1 MARTATSI
9 FAVLLQALPSR
20 RPVRTGLMFL
30 SLFAFDRVAAQHNA
44 DTKVLYLSGRDNTH
58 TESWEFFC
66 TGGRQ
71 SGYWTTI
78 EVPSCW
84 EQQGFGHYDYGR
96 DYRTYGKQF
105 RFSDEKGLYR
115 HTFQAP
121 ADWAGK
127 AVYLVFEGVM
137 TDAEVRINGTPAGPV
152 HQGAFYQFRYPVSDK
167 LRFGGSNLLEVTVS
181 KMSADHS
188 VNRAERYADYWIFG
202 GIFRP
207 VFLEVFPGEHM
218 LRTAVNAPAD
228 GNFSIDVFTENIA
241 GKRDIFLEILDPTG
255 HPVAQQSQA
264 IGPGATKTTVRCKV
278 SDPLLWSAETPQI
291 YTARLA
297 LKNGDETIHR
307 TAEVF
312 GFRSI
317 EIRRGDGVYING
329 VKMKFK
335 GINRHCFWPETG
347 RTLNR
352 NIDRLDIELMKDM
365 NMNAVRCSHY
375 PPDRS
380 FLELCDSLGL
390 YVLDELAGWQNAY
403 DTEAGE
409 KLVREMVIRDV
420 NHPSVIFWSNGNEGG
435 TNKELDDDFLLYDP
449 STRPVIHAHHRP
461 GNDYNGIETNHYEKY
476 YSTKS
481 ILEDSLIY
489 IPTEFLHA
497 QDDGGAAAGLY
508 DFWEMMWSAPRSGG
522 GFIWALLDEG
532 VVRTD
537 LGGYIDVNRVN
548 APDGVLGPHREKEGS
563 FYALKEIFS
572 PVVIRN
578 KTLPAPFE
586 GQLELENRYHFTN
599 LRQCRFSGVLV
610 DFKGPG
616 ERLPGHEVK
625 KEFSLRGPDI
635 APGERG
641 MLNLPLPEGWKQ
653 YDGLQLTA
661 IDPSGKEIMR
671 WSWKT
676 GRQEELLK
684 GLTGKPAAGDAVV
697 FGETDSTFILSAFD
711 IRAHFD
717 KTSGRLDKVEYAQ
730 GLNPPFG
737 NGPVLV
743 PEQPATTPVVRH
755 YRENDGY
762 ALEFRYEA
770 AALKSV
776 KWKMHTNG
784 WLQLDYEYALEGDQ
798 PFTGVSFNF
807 PESDIIGVKWLGN
820 GPYRV
825 WKNRNRGG
833 VFDVWE
839 SMYNNTHTGSA
850 PWAYPEFKGY
860 FSDIAWM
867 EFNTVDGK
875 FLVASGQEGLFVRLF
890 DFYGLSGPTPHPAL
904 PPGDISFLDAIPP
917 IGTKL
922 ATGLDTKTE
931 ELGPES
937 ELNHPA
943 GPLRR
948 TLYFYFGLPGAE

>member
-1 MARTATSI
+1 
-9 FAVLLQALPSR
+9 
-20 RPVRTGLMFL
+20 
-30 SLFAFDRVAAQHNA
+30 
-44 DTKVLYLSGRDNTH
+44 
-58 TESWEFFC
+58 
-66 TGGRQ
+66 
-71 SGYWTTI
+71 
-78 EVPSCW
+78 
-84 EQQGFGHYDYGR
+84 
-96 DYRTYGKQF
+96 
-105 RFSDEKGLYR
+105 
-115 HTFQAP
+115 
-121 ADWAGK
+121 
-127 AVYLVFEGVM
+127 
-137 TDAEVRINGTPAGPV
+137 
-152 HQGAFYQFRYPVSDK
+152 
-167 LRFGGSNLLEVTVS
+167 
-181 KMSADHS
+181 
-188 VNRAERYADYWIFG
+188 
-202 GIFRP
+202 
-207 VFLEVFPGEHM
+207 
-218 LRTAVNAPAD
+218 
-228 GNFSIDVFTENIA
+228 
-241 GKRDIFLEILDPTG
+241 
-255 HPVAQQSQA
+255 
-264 IGPGATKTTVRCKV
+264 
-278 SDPLLWSAETPQI
+278 
-291 YTARLA
+291 
-297 LKNGDETIHR
+297 
-307 TAEVF
+307 
-312 GFRSI
+312 
-317 EIRRGDGVYING
+317 
-329 VKMKFK
+329 
-335 GINRHCFWPETG
+335 NRHCFWPETG

-548 APDGVLGPHREKEGS
+548 APDGVLGPHREREGS

-572 PVVIRN
+572 PIVIRN
-578 KTLPAPFE
+578 KTLPEPFM

-599 LRQCRFSGVLV
+599 LQQCRFSGALV

-616 ERLPGHEVK
+616 ERMPGHEVK

-641 MLNLPLPEGWKQ
+641 MLNLPLPQDWKQ

-661 IDPSGKEIMR
+661 IDPFGKEIMR

-684 GLTGKPAAGDAVV
+684 DLTEKPAAGDAVV
-697 FGETDSTFILSAFD
+697 FGETDSTFILSVSD

-717 KTSGRLDKVEYAQ
+717 KTSGWLDKVEYAQ

-737 NGPVLV
+737 NGPVLA
-743 PEQPATTPVVRH
+743 PEQPAPTPAVRH

-762 ALEFRYEA
+762 ALEFRYET

-776 KWKMHTNG
+776 KWKMHANG
-784 WLQLDYEYALEGDQ
+784 WLQLDYEYTLEGDQ
-798 PFTGVSFNF
+798 PFTGVSFDF

-931 ELGPES
+931 GLGPES

-948 TLYFYFGLPGAE
+948 TLYFYFGLPGAD